1 MKTLPRRRK
10 LAVLTLSLVLA
21 LAGSALAQKIQVV
34 TSVPDLADITR
45 QVGKDRVA
53 VTSLT
58 LGVRDMHSV
67 QVKPSMASL
76 LSRADVLAV
85 MGLDLEY
92 SFLPAVLDVAANPR
106 ISPGGVGYI
115 DTSAGVAPLG
125 VPETLSR
132 TGGDVHPMGNPHY
145 NLDPVLGKRMAEN
158 GRGGPVQGLSRS
170 TGVLHEQPRRV
181 SGGAGPAHT
190 AVAGNR
196 PRSRRYP
203 VRQLPRDPGLLRQA
217 VRHAAVRHPW
227 RRRGGIGP
235 TPAHIVRLVKRMKE
249 AGVPLVVYGTYP
261 SRVPKRVAEETG
273 ARLVHVPV
281 YVGGRPGVDS
291 YVKLID
297 YLVTRLSRAV
307 AGT

>member
-1 MKTLPRRRK
+1 MKTLPRRREM
-10 LAVLTLSLVLA
+10 VILTLSLVLA

-158 GRGGPVQGLSRS
+158 VAEGLSRAYPEQRAFFMS
-170 TGVLHEQPRRV
+170 NLGAYLAELDRRIRQWRETARVLDGIRFVSYHGTLDYFARRF
-181 SGGAGPAHT
+181 GM
-190 AVAGNR
+190 R
-196 PRSRRYP
+196 PFGT
-203 VRQLPRDPGLLRQA
+203 LE
-217 VRHAAVRHPW
+217 AAA
-227 RRRGGIGP
+227 GIGP

-249 AGVPLVVYGTYP
+249 AEVPLVVYGTYP